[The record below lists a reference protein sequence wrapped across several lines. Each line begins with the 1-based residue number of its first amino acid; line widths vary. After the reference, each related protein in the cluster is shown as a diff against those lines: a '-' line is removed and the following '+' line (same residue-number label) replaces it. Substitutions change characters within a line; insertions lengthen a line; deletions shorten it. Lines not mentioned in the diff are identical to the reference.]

1 MITLYRAS
9 YQNEE
14 RAPEFQ
20 GLSTDEKPVDHIN
33 NGAYFEEIDTGTIY
47 RFDAENQ
54 EWHAQP

>member
-9 YQNEE
+9 YQNEA
-14 RAPEFQ
+14 RAAEFQ
-20 GLSTDEKPVDHIN
+20 GLSTDDKPVDHVN

>member
-1 MITLYRAS
+1 MITLYRAA
-9 YQNEE
+9 YQNEK

-20 GLSTDEKPVDHIN
+20 GLSTDEKPINHIN

-47 RFDAENQ
+47 RFDIENQ

>member
-14 RAPEFQ
+14 RVPEFQ
-20 GLSTDEKPVDHIN
+20 GLSTDEKPIDNIN

-54 EWHAQP
+54 EWHGQP